1 VERTPPS
8 AAFDL
13 GVALI
18 LRQRQRDCFD
28 SKAKAKEKTTAANG
42 ESANTKLAPANRLK
56 TVGIKIVVPHLVE
69 EKN

>member
-1 VERTPPS
+1 
-8 AAFDL
+8 
-13 GVALI
+13 LI
-18 LRQRQRDCFD
+18 QRQRQRDCSD

-42 ESANTKLAPANRLK
+42 ASANTKLAPANRLK